1 MNDIFIAMNGDRY
14 TIGDTVKK
22 KDLNNY
28 CQGEEYV
35 LKARKGKS
43 SFVTDIHYTRKH
55 YYDLDDVTVN
65 KTLASKNVM
74 CKASN
79 YFNICTETINDYLN
93 TLAYFKKY
101 DRDESIRQCAS
112 RLYGWNSKEDCYQG
126 ALNTKTF
133 KLFTEMKNQL
143 HIDDWV
149 IAMVYVDKSPEELE
163 KQRQNAVELILEIK
177 KKSNY
182 FVKAGIAVGQEMQE
196 ITASE
201 DEINRAMNGKKKRR
215 VLAYA
220 KVTNLGFDN
229 IGLRAYPY
237 YPDNNTYA
245 DVVVDDDITCKC
257 TKELSSELDKF
268 VEGAN

>member
-43 SFVTDIHYTRKH
+43 SFVADIHYTRKH

-149 IAMVYVDKSPEELE
+149 IAMVYVDKSPEE
-163 KQRQNAVELILEIK
+163 IK
-177 KKSNY
+177 DAWS
-182 FVKAGIAVGQEMQE
+182 
-196 ITASE
+196 S
-201 DEINRAMNGKKKRR
+201 KKRR

-220 KVTNLGFDN
+220 KVTNLGFDK

-237 YPDNNTYA
+237 YPDNNTYV
-245 DVVVDDDITCKC
+245 DVVVDDDIACKC
-257 TKELSSELDKF
+257 TNELSSELDKF
-268 VEGAN
+268 VEGVN